1 MPDGTRGFN
10 FGRGKLPAVKTFG
23 QYSSS

>member
-10 FGRGKLPAVKTFG
+10 FGRGKLSVVKTSG